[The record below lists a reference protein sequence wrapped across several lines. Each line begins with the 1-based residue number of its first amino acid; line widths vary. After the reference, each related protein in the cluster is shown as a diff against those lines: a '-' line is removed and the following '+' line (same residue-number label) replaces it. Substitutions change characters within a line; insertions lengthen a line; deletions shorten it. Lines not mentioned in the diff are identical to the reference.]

1 MIRMIYLNN
10 VSKKYKDL
18 DILLH
23 ANYRFKD
30 GTLTCVLGNSGA
42 GKSTL
47 LNLIAGLDIDYDGE
61 IENLC
66 FKEKN
71 FSNKNLSNYR
81 FNNVGFIFQDYHLL
95 NGYTVLENVIMGAHL
110 DSELTKEE
118 KIEKALNLLTELGLK
133 NKANQMVHELS
144 GGQKQR
150 VSIARALMNDP
161 KIILADEPT
170 AALDE
175 LNSDGVMKILKRLAR
190 NRTVIV
196 ITHSEK
202 VSKYADEIVCLKN
215 HTIEIVKEKERYEL
229 DYSKESQTFTAKKA
243 KEIVPKLNSKLLFWI
258 AIRNFRIHFLKNLL
272 AIVLISLGTVS
283 FISTL
288 GIKNTIKNEIQSFKE
303 KNDYYSK
310 GSIAFSKKPLSEGL
324 TYLQTL
330 PNVKDV
336 YYQYNLQNI
345 NLKYDHKNKHLD
357 TKSPTFISSDLSMIY
372 GDMPKDNRNE
382 ISLSLSV
389 ASSLSKNINQLV
401 GKHVDFE
408 YFDKEG
414 QKHKIKMKVSGIS
427 NDTFDNFTMSTK
439 LEKKIYKE
447 VAKGEASAIAF
458 SVKNFEDIPKI
469 HRLLKSKGYDI
480 YTKEKDIRAFK
491 NSFADTIKLFTILSN
506 LLLLLFISVSFII
519 IYRISITRYSEV
531 GILSCLGYGT
541 RNISKILRRET
552 VLFCLLSILFSS
564 IWLLI
569 FNTVYS
575 HNFGYNLEFN
585 FQLGLLLLLVNIGL
599 VFGITG
605 FVNYRLV
612 NLSPSLALKK

>member
-1 MIRMIYLNN
+1 MIYLNN

-531 GILSCLGYGT
+531 GILSCLGYST

-612 NLSPSLALKK
+612 NLSPSLVLKK

>member
-71 FSNKNLSNYR
+71 LSNKNLSNYR

-110 DSELTKEE
+110 DSELTKEK

-133 NKANQMVHELS
+133 NKANQMVRELS

-345 NLKYDHKNKHLD
+345 HLKYDHKNKHLD
-357 TKSPTFISSDLSMIY
+357 TKSPTLISSNLSMIY

-401 GKHVDFE
+401 GKYVDFE

-531 GILSCLGYGT
+531 GILSCLGYST

-552 VLFCLLSILFSS
+552 VLFCLLSVLFSS

-575 HNFGYNLEFN
+575 QNFGYNLEFN
-585 FQLGLLLLLVNIGL
+585 FQLGMLLLLVNIGL

>member
-1 MIRMIYLNN
+1 MIYLNN

-95 NGYTVLENVIMGAHL
+95 NGCTVLENVIMGAHL

-150 VSIARALMNDP
+150 ASIARALMNDP

-345 NLKYDHKNKHLD
+345 HLKYDHKNKHLD
-357 TKSPTFISSDLSMIY
+357 IKSPTLISSNLSMIY

-401 GKHVDFE
+401 GKYVDFE

-447 VAKGEASAIAF
+447 VARGEASAIAF

-531 GILSCLGYGT
+531 GILSCLGYST

-552 VLFCLLSILFSS
+552 VLFCLLSVLFSS

-575 HNFGYNLEFN
+575 QNFGYNLEFN
-585 FQLGLLLLLVNIGL
+585 FQLGMLLLLVNIGL

-605 FVNYRLV
+605 FVNYRLI

>member
-71 FSNKNLSNYR
+71 LSNKNLSNYR

-118 KIEKALNLLTELGLK
+118 KIEKALNLLTELVLK

-150 VSIARALMNDP
+150 ASIARALMNDP

-243 KEIVPKLNSKLLFWI
+243 KEIVPKLNSTLLFWI

-345 NLKYDHKNKHLD
+345 HLKYDHKNKHLD

-401 GKHVDFE
+401 GKYVDFE

-531 GILSCLGYGT
+531 GILSCLGYST

-552 VLFCLLSILFSS
+552 VLFCLLSVLFSS

-585 FQLGLLLLLVNIGL
+585 FQLGMLLLLVNIGL

>member
-150 VSIARALMNDP
+150 ASIARALMNDP

-345 NLKYDHKNKHLD
+345 HLKYDHKNKHLD
-357 TKSPTFISSDLSMIY
+357 IKSPTLISSNLSMIY

-401 GKHVDFE
+401 GKYVDFE

-531 GILSCLGYGT
+531 GILSCLGYST

-552 VLFCLLSILFSS
+552 VLFCLLSVLFSS

-575 HNFGYNLEFN
+575 QNFGYNLEFN
-585 FQLGLLLLLVNIGL
+585 FQLGMLLLLVNIGL

>member
-1 MIRMIYLNN
+1 MIYLNN

-42 GKSTL
+42 GKSTF

-531 GILSCLGYGT
+531 GILSCLGYST

>member
-1 MIRMIYLNN
+1 MIYLNN

-150 VSIARALMNDP
+150 ASIARALMNDP

-345 NLKYDHKNKHLD
+345 HLKYDHKNKHLD
-357 TKSPTFISSDLSMIY
+357 IKSPTLISSNLSMIY

-401 GKHVDFE
+401 GKYVDFE

-531 GILSCLGYGT
+531 GILSCLGYST

-575 HNFGYNLEFN
+575 QNFGYNLEFN
-585 FQLGLLLLLVNIGL
+585 FQLGMLLLLVNIGL

>member
-71 FSNKNLSNYR
+71 LSNKNLSNYR

-150 VSIARALMNDP
+150 ASIARALMNDP

-288 GIKNTIKNEIQSFKE
+288 GIKNEIQSFKE

-345 NLKYDHKNKHLD
+345 HLKYDHKNKHLD

-401 GKHVDFE
+401 GKYVDFE

-531 GILSCLGYGT
+531 GILSCLGYST

-575 HNFGYNLEFN
+575 QNFGYNLEFN

>member
-1 MIRMIYLNN
+1 MIYLNN

-150 VSIARALMNDP
+150 ASIARALMNDP

-345 NLKYDHKNKHLD
+345 HLKYDHKNKHLD
-357 TKSPTFISSDLSMIY
+357 IKSPTLISSNLSMIY

-401 GKHVDFE
+401 GKYVDFE

-447 VAKGEASAIAF
+447 VARGEASAIAF

-491 NSFADTIKLFTILSN
+491 NSFADTIKLFTIFSN

-531 GILSCLGYGT
+531 GILSCLGYST

-552 VLFCLLSILFSS
+552 VLFCLLSVLFSS

-575 HNFGYNLEFN
+575 QNFGYNLEFN
-585 FQLGLLLLLVNIGL
+585 FQLGMLLLLVNIGL

>member
-1 MIRMIYLNN
+1 MIYLNN

-531 GILSCLGYGT
+531 GILSCLGYST

>member
-1 MIRMIYLNN
+1 MIYLNN

-71 FSNKNLSNYR
+71 LSNKNLSNYR

-110 DSELTKEE
+110 DSELTKEK

-133 NKANQMVHELS
+133 NKANQMVRELS

-345 NLKYDHKNKHLD
+345 HLKYDHKNKHLD
-357 TKSPTFISSDLSMIY
+357 TKSPTLISSNLSMIY

-401 GKHVDFE
+401 GKYVDFE

-531 GILSCLGYGT
+531 GILSCLGYST

-552 VLFCLLSILFSS
+552 VLFCLLSVLFSS

-575 HNFGYNLEFN
+575 QNFGYNLEFN
-585 FQLGLLLLLVNIGL
+585 FQLGMLLLLVNIGL

>member
-71 FSNKNLSNYR
+71 LSNKNLSNYR

-110 DSELTKEE
+110 DSELTKEK

-133 NKANQMVHELS
+133 NKANQMVRELS

-150 VSIARALMNDP
+150 ASIARALMNDP

-401 GKHVDFE
+401 GKYVDFE

-531 GILSCLGYGT
+531 GILSCLGYST

-575 HNFGYNLEFN
+575 QNFGYNLEFN

>member
-1 MIRMIYLNN
+1 MIYLNN

-71 FSNKNLSNYR
+71 LSNKNLSNYR

-95 NGYTVLENVIMGAHL
+95 NGYTVLENIIMGAHL
-110 DSELTKEE
+110 DSELTKEK
-118 KIEKALNLLTELGLK
+118 KIEKALNLLTEQGLK
-133 NKANQMVHELS
+133 NKANQMVRELS

-258 AIRNFRIHFLKNLL
+258 AIGNFRIHFLKNLL

-345 NLKYDHKNKHLD
+345 HLKYDHKNKHLD
-357 TKSPTFISSDLSMIY
+357 TKSPTLISSNLSMIY

-401 GKHVDFE
+401 GKYVDFE

-531 GILSCLGYGT
+531 GILSCLGYST

-575 HNFGYNLEFN
+575 QNFGYNLEFN

>member
-1 MIRMIYLNN
+1 MIYLNN

-71 FSNKNLSNYR
+71 LSNKNLSNYR

-110 DSELTKEE
+110 DSELTKEK

-133 NKANQMVHELS
+133 NKANQMVRELS

-288 GIKNTIKNEIQSFKE
+288 GIKNEIQSFKE

-345 NLKYDHKNKHLD
+345 HLKYDHKNKHLD
-357 TKSPTFISSDLSMIY
+357 TKSPTLISSNLSMIY

-401 GKHVDFE
+401 GKYVDFE

-531 GILSCLGYGT
+531 GILSCLGYST

-552 VLFCLLSILFSS
+552 VLFCLLSVLFSS

-575 HNFGYNLEFN
+575 QNFGYNLEFN
-585 FQLGLLLLLVNIGL
+585 FQLGMLLLLVNIGL

>member
-1 MIRMIYLNN
+1 MIYLNN

-150 VSIARALMNDP
+150 ASIARALMNDP

-345 NLKYDHKNKHLD
+345 HLKYDHKNKHLD
-357 TKSPTFISSDLSMIY
+357 IKSPTLISSNLSMIY

-401 GKHVDFE
+401 GKYVDFE

-447 VAKGEASAIAF
+447 VARGEASAIAF

-531 GILSCLGYGT
+531 GILSCLGYST

-552 VLFCLLSILFSS
+552 VLFCLLSVLFSS

-575 HNFGYNLEFN
+575 QNFGYNLEFN
-585 FQLGLLLLLVNIGL
+585 FQLGMLLLLVNIGL

-612 NLSPSLALKK
+612 NLSPSLA

>member
-71 FSNKNLSNYR
+71 LSNKNLSNYR

-110 DSELTKEE
+110 DSELTKEK

-150 VSIARALMNDP
+150 ASIARALMNDP

-243 KEIVPKLNSKLLFWI
+243 KEIVPKFNSKLLFWI

-345 NLKYDHKNKHLD
+345 HLKYDHKNKHLD
-357 TKSPTFISSDLSMIY
+357 TKSPTLISSNLSMIY

-401 GKHVDFE
+401 GKYVDFE

-531 GILSCLGYGT
+531 GILSCLGYST

-552 VLFCLLSILFSS
+552 VLFCLLSVLFSS

-575 HNFGYNLEFN
+575 QNFGYNLEFN

>member
-1 MIRMIYLNN
+1 MIYLNN

-133 NKANQMVHELS
+133 NKANQMVHKLS

-150 VSIARALMNDP
+150 ASIARALMNDP

-345 NLKYDHKNKHLD
+345 HLKYDHKNKHLD
-357 TKSPTFISSDLSMIY
+357 TKSSTFISSNLSMIY

-531 GILSCLGYGT
+531 GILSCLGYST

-552 VLFCLLSILFSS
+552 VLFCLLSVLFSS

-575 HNFGYNLEFN
+575 QNFGYNLEFN
-585 FQLGLLLLLVNIGL
+585 FQLGMLLLLVNIGL

-612 NLSPSLALKK
+612 NLSPSMALKK

>member
-1 MIRMIYLNN
+1 MIYLNN

-150 VSIARALMNDP
+150 ASIARALMNDP

-175 LNSDGVMKILKRLAR
+175 LNSDGVMKTLKRLAR

-357 TKSPTFISSDLSMIY
+357 TKSLTFISSDLSMIY

-389 ASSLSKNINQLV
+389 ASSLSQNINQLV
-401 GKHVDFE
+401 GKYVDFE

-531 GILSCLGYGT
+531 GILSCLGYST

-552 VLFCLLSILFSS
+552 VLFCLLSVLFSS

-585 FQLGLLLLLVNIGL
+585 FQLGMLLLLVNIGL

>member
-150 VSIARALMNDP
+150 ASIARALMNDP

-175 LNSDGVMKILKRLAR
+175 LNSDGVMKTLKRLAR

-401 GKHVDFE
+401 GKYVDFE

-531 GILSCLGYGT
+531 GILSCLGYST

-552 VLFCLLSILFSS
+552 VLFCLLSVLFSS

-585 FQLGLLLLLVNIGL
+585 FQLGMLLLLVNIGL

>member
-71 FSNKNLSNYR
+71 LSNKNLSNYR

-95 NGYTVLENVIMGAHL
+95 NGYTVLENIIMGAYL
-110 DSELTKEE
+110 DSELTKEK

-133 NKANQMVHELS
+133 NKANQMVRELS

-345 NLKYDHKNKHLD
+345 HLKYDHKNKHLD
-357 TKSPTFISSDLSMIY
+357 TKSPTLISSNLSMIY

-401 GKHVDFE
+401 GKYVDFE

-531 GILSCLGYGT
+531 GILSCLGYST

-575 HNFGYNLEFN
+575 QNFGYNLEFN

>member
-71 FSNKNLSNYR
+71 LSNKNLSNYR

-95 NGYTVLENVIMGAHL
+95 NGYTVLENVIIGAHL
-110 DSELTKEE
+110 DSELTKEK

-133 NKANQMVHELS
+133 NKANQMVRELS

-229 DYSKESQTFTAKKA
+229 DYSKESQSFTAKKA

-357 TKSPTFISSDLSMIY
+357 TKSPTFISSNLSMIY

-401 GKHVDFE
+401 GKYVDFE

-531 GILSCLGYGT
+531 GILSCLGYST

-575 HNFGYNLEFN
+575 QNFGYNLEFN

>member
-1 MIRMIYLNN
+1 M
-10 VSKKYKDL
+10 

-150 VSIARALMNDP
+150 ASIARALMNDP

-345 NLKYDHKNKHLD
+345 HLKYDHKNKHLD
-357 TKSPTFISSDLSMIY
+357 IKSPTLISSNLSMIY

-401 GKHVDFE
+401 GKYVDFE

-447 VAKGEASAIAF
+447 VARGEASAIAF

-531 GILSCLGYGT
+531 GILSCLGYST

-552 VLFCLLSILFSS
+552 VLFCLLSVLFSS

-575 HNFGYNLEFN
+575 QNFGYNLEFN
-585 FQLGLLLLLVNIGL
+585 FQLGMLLLLVNIGL

>member
-1 MIRMIYLNN
+1 MIYLNN

-47 LNLIAGLDIDYDGE
+47 LNLIAGLDIDYDGK

-133 NKANQMVHELS
+133 NKANQMVHKLS

-150 VSIARALMNDP
+150 ASIARALMNDP

-202 VSKYADEIVCLKN
+202 VSKYADEIICLKN

-345 NLKYDHKNKHLD
+345 HLKYDHKNKHLD
-357 TKSPTFISSDLSMIY
+357 TKSPTLISSNLSMIY

-401 GKHVDFE
+401 GKYVDFE

-531 GILSCLGYGT
+531 GILSCLGYST

-575 HNFGYNLEFN
+575 QNFGYNLEFN

>member
-71 FSNKNLSNYR
+71 LSNKNLSNYR

-110 DSELTKEE
+110 DSELTKEK

-133 NKANQMVHELS
+133 NKANQMVRELS

-357 TKSPTFISSDLSMIY
+357 TKSPTFISSNLSMIY

-401 GKHVDFE
+401 GKYVDFE

-469 HRLLKSKGYDI
+469 HCLLKSKGYDI

-531 GILSCLGYGT
+531 GILSCLGYST

-575 HNFGYNLEFN
+575 QNFGYNLEFN
-585 FQLGLLLLLVNIGL
+585 FQLGMLLLLVNIGL

>member
-42 GKSTL
+42 GKSIL

-71 FSNKNLSNYR
+71 LSNKNLSNYR

-110 DSELTKEE
+110 DSELTKEK

-133 NKANQMVHELS
+133 NKANQMVRELS

-288 GIKNTIKNEIQSFKE
+288 VIKNTIKNEIQSFKE

-357 TKSPTFISSDLSMIY
+357 TKSPTLISSNLSMIY

-401 GKHVDFE
+401 GKYVDFE

-531 GILSCLGYGT
+531 GILSCLGYST

-552 VLFCLLSILFSS
+552 VLFCLLSVLFSS

-585 FQLGLLLLLVNIGL
+585 FQLGLLLVLVNIGL

>member
-1 MIRMIYLNN
+1 MLSLIEIKKVFGNEIVLNHLSGDFQKGLNFIY
-10 VSKKYKDL
+10 
-18 DILLH
+18 
-23 ANYRFKD
+23 
-30 GTLTCVLGNSGA
+30 GPSGS
-42 GKSTL
+42 GKTTL
-47 LNLIAGLDIDYDGE
+47 LNIISGMDQNFEGDVYFNNQSMKRFTKKELSDYYYNSIGFIWQDYQLIEYLSVECNID
-61 IENLC
+61 LVL
-66 FKEKN
+66 
-71 FSNKNLSNYR
+71 SLSN
-81 FNNVGFIFQDYHLL
+81 L
-95 NGYTVLENVIMGAHL
+95 NKAERKMKVAKVLE
-110 DSELTKEE
+110 
-118 KIEKALNLLTELGLK
+118 ELGISGLAK
-133 NKANQMVHELS
+133 MKVAKLS

-150 VSIARALMNDP
+150 VAIARALVKDP
-161 KIILADEPT
+161 EIIIADEPT
-170 AALDE
+170 
-175 LNSDGVMKILKRLAR
+175 
-190 NRTVIV
+190 
-196 ITHSEK
+196 
-202 VSKYADEIVCLKN
+202 
-215 HTIEIVKEKERYEL
+215 
-229 DYSKESQTFTAKKA
+229 
-243 KEIVPKLNSKLLFWI
+243 
-258 AIRNFRIHFLKNLL
+258 
-272 AIVLISLGTVS
+272 
-283 FISTL
+283 
-288 GIKNTIKNEIQSFKE
+288 
-303 KNDYYSK
+303 
-310 GSIAFSKKPLSEGL
+310 
-324 TYLQTL
+324 
-330 PNVKDV
+330 
-336 YYQYNLQNI
+336 
-345 NLKYDHKNKHLD
+345 KHLD
-357 TKSPTFISSDLSMIY
+357 IKSPTLISSNLSMIY
-372 GDMPKDNRNE
+372 GDMSKDNRNE

-401 GKHVDFE
+401 GKYVDFE

-447 VAKGEASAIAF
+447 VARGEASAIAF

-531 GILSCLGYGT
+531 GILSCLGYST

-552 VLFCLLSILFSS
+552 VLFCLLSVLFSS

-575 HNFGYNLEFN
+575 QNFGYNLEFN
-585 FQLGLLLLLVNIGL
+585 FQLGMLLLLVNIGL

>member
-1 MIRMIYLNN
+1 MIYLNN

-71 FSNKNLSNYR
+71 LSNKNLSNYR

-110 DSELTKEE
+110 DSELTKEK

-133 NKANQMVHELS
+133 NKANQMVRELS

-229 DYSKESQTFTAKKA
+229 DYSKESQSFTAKKA

-357 TKSPTFISSDLSMIY
+357 TKSPTFISSNLSMIY

-401 GKHVDFE
+401 GKYVDFE

-427 NDTFDNFTMSTK
+427 NNTFDNFTMSTK

-531 GILSCLGYGT
+531 GILSCLGYST

-552 VLFCLLSILFSS
+552 VLFCLLSVLFSS

-575 HNFGYNLEFN
+575 QNFGYNLEFN
-585 FQLGLLLLLVNIGL
+585 FQLGMLLLLVNIGL

>member
-150 VSIARALMNDP
+150 ASIARALMNDP

-345 NLKYDHKNKHLD
+345 HLKYDHKNKHLD
-357 TKSPTFISSDLSMIY
+357 IKSPTLISSNLSMIY

-401 GKHVDFE
+401 GKYVDFE

-447 VAKGEASAIAF
+447 VARGEASAIAF

-531 GILSCLGYGT
+531 GILSCLGYST

-552 VLFCLLSILFSS
+552 VLFCLLSVLFSS

-575 HNFGYNLEFN
+575 QNFGYNLEFN
-585 FQLGLLLLLVNIGL
+585 FQLGMLLLLVNIGL

>member
-150 VSIARALMNDP
+150 ASIARALMNDP

-345 NLKYDHKNKHLD
+345 HLKYDHKNKHLD
-357 TKSPTFISSDLSMIY
+357 TKSPTLISSNLSMIY

-382 ISLSLSV
+382 ISLCLSV
-389 ASSLSKNINQLV
+389 SSSLSKNINQLV
-401 GKHVDFE
+401 GKYVDFE

-531 GILSCLGYGT
+531 GILSCLGYST

-575 HNFGYNLEFN
+575 QNFGYNLEFN
-585 FQLGLLLLLVNIGL
+585 FQLGMLLLLVNIGL

>member
-150 VSIARALMNDP
+150 ASIARALMNDP

-215 HTIEIVKEKERYEL
+215 HTIEIVKEKKRYEL

-345 NLKYDHKNKHLD
+345 HLKYDHKNKHLD
-357 TKSPTFISSDLSMIY
+357 IKSPTLISSNLSMIY

-401 GKHVDFE
+401 GKYVDFE

-447 VAKGEASAIAF
+447 VARGEASAIAF

-531 GILSCLGYGT
+531 GILSCLGYST

-552 VLFCLLSILFSS
+552 VLFCLLSVLFSS

-575 HNFGYNLEFN
+575 QNFGYNLEFN
-585 FQLGLLLLLVNIGL
+585 FQLGMLLLLVNIGL

>member
-531 GILSCLGYGT
+531 GILSCLGYST

>member
-30 GTLTCVLGNSGA
+30 GTLACVLGNSGA

-133 NKANQMVHELS
+133 NKANQMVHKLS

-150 VSIARALMNDP
+150 ASIARALMNDP

-401 GKHVDFE
+401 GKYVDFE

-531 GILSCLGYGT
+531 GILSCLGYST

-552 VLFCLLSILFSS
+552 VLFCLLSVLFSS

-575 HNFGYNLEFN
+575 QNFGYNLEFN
-585 FQLGLLLLLVNIGL
+585 FQLGMLLLLVNIGL

>member
-1 MIRMIYLNN
+1 M
-10 VSKKYKDL
+10 
-18 DILLH
+18 
-23 ANYRFKD
+23 
-30 GTLTCVLGNSGA
+30 
-42 GKSTL
+42 
-47 LNLIAGLDIDYDGE
+47 
-61 IENLC
+61 
-66 FKEKN
+66 
-71 FSNKNLSNYR
+71 SNYR

-118 KIEKALNLLTELGLK
+118 KIEKALNILTELGLK

-150 VSIARALMNDP
+150 ASIARALMNDP

-345 NLKYDHKNKHLD
+345 HLKYDHKNKHLD
-357 TKSPTFISSDLSMIY
+357 TKSPTLISSNLSMIY

-401 GKHVDFE
+401 GKYVDFE

-531 GILSCLGYGT
+531 GILSCLGYST

-575 HNFGYNLEFN
+575 QNFGYNLEFN
-585 FQLGLLLLLVNIGL
+585 FQLGMLLLLVNIGL

>member
-150 VSIARALMNDP
+150 ASIARALMNDP

-345 NLKYDHKNKHLD
+345 HLKYDHKNKHLD
-357 TKSPTFISSDLSMIY
+357 IKSPTLISSNLSMIY

-401 GKHVDFE
+401 GKYVDFE

-447 VAKGEASAIAF
+447 VARGEASAIAF

-531 GILSCLGYGT
+531 GILSCLGYST

-552 VLFCLLSILFSS
+552 VLFCLLSVLFSS

-575 HNFGYNLEFN
+575 QNFGYNLEFN
-585 FQLGLLLLLVNIGL
+585 FQLGMLLLLVNIGL
-599 VFGITG
+599 IFGITG

>member
-1 MIRMIYLNN
+1 MIYLNN

-133 NKANQMVHELS
+133 NKANQMVHKLS

-150 VSIARALMNDP
+150 ASIARALMNDP

-345 NLKYDHKNKHLD
+345 NLKYDHKNKHLE

-401 GKHVDFE
+401 GKYVDFE

-531 GILSCLGYGT
+531 GILSCLGYST

>member
-1 MIRMIYLNN
+1 MIYLNN
-10 VSKKYKDL
+10 VSKMYKDL

-71 FSNKNLSNYR
+71 LSNKNLSNYR

-110 DSELTKEE
+110 DSELTKEK

-133 NKANQMVHELS
+133 NKANQMVRELS

-357 TKSPTFISSDLSMIY
+357 TKSPTFISSNLSMIY

-401 GKHVDFE
+401 GKYVDFE

-469 HRLLKSKGYDI
+469 HCLLKSKGYDI

-531 GILSCLGYGT
+531 GILSCLGYST

-575 HNFGYNLEFN
+575 QNFGYNLEFN
-585 FQLGLLLLLVNIGL
+585 FQLGMLLLLVNIGL

>member
-1 MIRMIYLNN
+1 MLSLIEI
-10 VSKKYKDL
+10 KKVFGNE
-18 DILLH
+18 ILL
-23 ANYRFKD
+23 NIISGMDQNFEGDVYFNNQSMKRFTKKELSD
-30 GTLTCVLGNSGA
+30 YYYNSIGFIWQDYQLIEYLSVECNIDLVLS
-42 GKSTL
+42 
-47 LNLIAGLDIDYDGE
+47 
-61 IENLC
+61 
-66 FKEKN
+66 
-71 FSNKNLSNYR
+71 LSN
-81 FNNVGFIFQDYHLL
+81 L
-95 NGYTVLENVIMGAHL
+95 NKAERKMKVAKVLE
-110 DSELTKEE
+110 
-118 KIEKALNLLTELGLK
+118 ELGISGLAK
-133 NKANQMVHELS
+133 MKVAKLS

-150 VSIARALMNDP
+150 VAIARALVKDP
-161 KIILADEPT
+161 EIIIADEPT
-170 AALDE
+170 
-175 LNSDGVMKILKRLAR
+175 
-190 NRTVIV
+190 
-196 ITHSEK
+196 
-202 VSKYADEIVCLKN
+202 
-215 HTIEIVKEKERYEL
+215 
-229 DYSKESQTFTAKKA
+229 
-243 KEIVPKLNSKLLFWI
+243 
-258 AIRNFRIHFLKNLL
+258 
-272 AIVLISLGTVS
+272 
-283 FISTL
+283 
-288 GIKNTIKNEIQSFKE
+288 
-303 KNDYYSK
+303 
-310 GSIAFSKKPLSEGL
+310 
-324 TYLQTL
+324 
-330 PNVKDV
+330 
-336 YYQYNLQNI
+336 
-345 NLKYDHKNKHLD
+345 KHLD
-357 TKSPTFISSDLSMIY
+357 IKSPTLISSNLSMIY

-401 GKHVDFE
+401 GKYVDFE

-447 VAKGEASAIAF
+447 VARGEASAIAF

-531 GILSCLGYGT
+531 GILSCLGYST

-552 VLFCLLSILFSS
+552 VLFCLLSVLFSS

-575 HNFGYNLEFN
+575 QNFGYNLEFN
-585 FQLGLLLLLVNIGL
+585 FQLGMLLLLVNIGL